1 MADEIAIDTRTLEWT
16 PTRWPGILLKPLRR
30 EDSGPRT
37 VLMKFEP
44 GGRVPRHM
52 HPAGEE
58 ILVLEGRV
66 GVEGVWYEAGCYV
79 RSPAGSSNDAYSD
92 TGGLA
97 LVMLPKPHVDLE

>member
-1 MADEIAIDTRTLEWT
+1 MADETAIDTGRLDWA
-16 PTRWPGILLKPLRR
+16 PSRWPGVLLKVLRR
-30 EDSGPRT
+30 EEDGPRT

-44 GGRVPRHM
+44 SGRVPRHM

-66 GVEGVWYEAGCYV
+66 GIEGVWYQPGCYV
-79 RSPAGSSNDAYSD
+79 PSPAGSSNDAYSD

-97 LVMLPKPHVDLE
+97 LVTLPKPHVDLE